1 MRISRILIADQPYVL
16 NETIIDAHI
25 SLGRWKILDAVIFQ
39 RQYKKAEK
47 VVQALEK
54 SGGLHVRARRNL
66 EVPDLPAG
74 YQVYIFHVAS
84 TGTKVMESL
93 AQMLSAKQTL
103 ENKCHQRAI
112 SPPGPVFHLSVRV

>member
-1 MRISRILIADQPYVL
+1 MRIPRVLIADQPYVL

-25 SLGRWKILDAVIFQ
+25 SLGRWHIRDEAMFQ
-39 RQYKKAEK
+39 RQYAKAY
-47 VVQALEK
+47 QALGK